1 MGFWIFMLMIC
12 LLTPVVMIVFGLVF
26 IKRPP
31 NKVNTIYGYRT
42 AMSMKNDD
50 TWRFAHRF
58 IGRLWL
64 IIGAAALPVSA
75 IAMLLVLDG
84 DVAGIGL
91 FGAVVAIAQCLL
103 LIISIIPTE
112 NALHK
117 HFDSSGRRK
126 TGSNTMQLK

>member
-12 LLTPVVMIVFGLVF
+12 LLIPIIMIVFGLVF

-31 NKVNTIYGYRT
+31 KKINDIYGYRT

-58 IGRLWL
+58 IGRLWM

-75 IAMLLVLDG
+75 AAMFFVLDS
-84 DVAGIGL
+84 DMAGIGL
-91 FGAVVAIAQCLL
+91 FGVVVALTQCFL
-103 LIISIIPTE
+103 LIIPIIPTE
-112 NALHK
+112 KALRRT
-117 HFDSSGRRK
+117 FDEQGRR
-126 TGSNTMQLK
+126 LAD